1 MAAVATATT
10 AARALAHRQ
19 TGADPWRTEAPSE
32 IVSSPDTSTAVTVGA
47 AVGAAVGPCVATE
60 TPVAVTV
67 AMAVEPSLDAYDET
81 EDESDPELTAV
92 PTELVTN
99 EVTSPL
105 SSVTAL
111 VGSESSIEI
120 EADDESSDLTRRDPS
135 SHVCAPNVALRVAAG
150 VEGQK
155 ERAQT
160 HRDSHAQGDLF
171 GREPILT

>member
-1 MAAVATATT
+1 MAAVATVTT

-19 TGADPWRTEAPSE
+19 TGADPWRTEALNE
-32 IVSSPDTSTAVTVGA
+32 IVSSPDTSTAVGA
-47 AVGAAVGPCVATE
+47 TVGAAVGPCVATE

-81 EDESDPELTAV
+81 EDESEPELTAV

-135 SHVCAPNVALRVAAG
+135 SHVCAPNVALRVAAE
-150 VEGQK
+150 VEGQR

-160 HRDSHAQGDLF
+160 HRDSHAPGGLV